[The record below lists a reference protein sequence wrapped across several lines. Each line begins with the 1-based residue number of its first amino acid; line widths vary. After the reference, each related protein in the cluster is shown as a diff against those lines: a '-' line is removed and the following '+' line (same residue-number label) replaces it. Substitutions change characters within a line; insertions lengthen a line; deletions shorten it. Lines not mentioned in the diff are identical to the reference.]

1 MINPFNPTTVP
12 GLMGPLAGLLKG
24 LSDDNPKS
32 PLGAPSMVLSED
44 ELNVDP
50 ISNRDVF
57 KDKRYF
63 SGNRAVAEVER
74 RIGRELEPRFKDLV
88 REEGFFAGR
97 YFDDRAKD
105 PVETAGVGQTGEYLN
120 MPLSQ
125 VFKKQE
131 SQLKSVIPTYEDQPE
146 EVKSALL
153 SAKYRGDL
161 NPKYKWV
168 KHFNNGNYSEAA
180 KEILDH
186 EEYRSRKKKNPDDGV
201 VKRLDHISKILSSI
215 KKK

>member
-24 LSDDNPKS
+24 LSDDNSKG
-32 PLGAPSMVLSED
+32 PLGAPSMLLTED
-44 ELNVDP
+44 ELSVDP
-50 ISNRDVF
+50 ISNKDVF

-74 RIGRELEPRFKDLV
+74 RIGQELEPRFKDLI

-125 VFKKQE
+125 VFKRQE
-131 SQLKSVIPTYEDQPE
+131 SELKDAIPTYEDQPE

-161 NPKYKWV
+161 NPGYKWV
-168 KHFNNGNYSEAA
+168 NHFNKGNYSEAA
-180 KEILDH
+180 KELLDH
-186 EEYRSRKKKNPDDGV
+186 DEYRSRKKENPDDGV
-201 VKRLDHISKILSSI
+201 VKRLEHISKVLSSI